1 MGVEI
6 TNWTFKDMNNSID
19 SRLDSGIQSLADHSK
34 TAPEKVQGKDVSS
47 QSASGNKPAD
57 QLDLTA
63 KAQSLK
69 ALEEHI
75 QQAPETDNKR
85 IAELKQA
92 LKDGTYEINPSRIA
106 EKLLALDGK
115 LPE

>member
-1 MGVEI
+1 
-6 TNWTFKDMNNSID
+6 MNNSID
-19 SRLDSGIQSLADHSK
+19 SRLDSGIHSLADHSK
-34 TAPEKVQGKDVSS
+34 TAPGKARGEDVNPHKT
-47 QSASGNKPAD
+47 SGNTPAD

-69 ALEEHI
+69 ALGEQI
-75 QQAPETDNKR
+75 QKAPDTDNKR

-92 LKDGTYEINPSRIA
+92 LSDGTYEINPSRIA

>member
-1 MGVEI
+1 
-6 TNWTFKDMNNSID
+6 MNNSID
-19 SRLDSGIQSLADHSK
+19 SRLDSGIQSIADHSK
-34 TAPEKVQGKDVSS
+34 TAPGKARVEDVSS
-47 QSASGNKPAD
+47 HKASGNTPAD

-75 QQAPETDNKR
+75 QQAPETDNQR

-92 LKDGTYEINPSRIA
+92 LKDGTYEINPSRIT

-115 LPE
+115 LPK

>member
-1 MGVEI
+1 
-6 TNWTFKDMNNSID
+6 MNNSIN
-19 SRLDSGIQSLADHSK
+19 SRLDSVIHSLADHSE
-34 TAPEKVQGKDVSS
+34 TAPGKARGEDLSS
-47 QSASGNKPAD
+47 HKTSGNTPAD

-69 ALEEHI
+69 ALEEQI
-75 QQAPETDNKR
+75 QQAPETDNQR
-85 IAELKQA
+85 ITELKQA